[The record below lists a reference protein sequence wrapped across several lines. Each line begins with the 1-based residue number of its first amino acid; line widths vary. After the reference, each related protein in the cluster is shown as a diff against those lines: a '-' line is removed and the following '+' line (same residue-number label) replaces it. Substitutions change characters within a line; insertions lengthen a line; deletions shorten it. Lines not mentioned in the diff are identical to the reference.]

1 MLPLEA
7 AAWTNAHIAQFVGSL
22 RPALRE
28 AA

>member
-7 AAWTNAHIAQFVGSL
+7 PAWTNAHIARFVSSL
-22 RPALRE
+22 RSALRE